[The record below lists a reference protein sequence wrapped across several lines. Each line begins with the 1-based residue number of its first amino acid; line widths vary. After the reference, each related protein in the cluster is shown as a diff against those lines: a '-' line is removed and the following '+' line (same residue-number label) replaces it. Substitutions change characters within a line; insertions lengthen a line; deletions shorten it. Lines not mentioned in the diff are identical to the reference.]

1 MGDAHAKLL
10 GFLLRDMVI
19 ANAAAGQEFDPHR
32 GPGFQI
38 FRRDQA
44 GVSADGIAAFG
55 KFQVI
60 RRGDLCGIGIINAVL
75 FAVWLTIG
83 LFVERTEGIKHDLH
97 GITSLIIGLQKQL
110 LHGAAQITG

>member
-38 FRRDQA
+38 FRCNQA
-44 GVSADGIAAFG
+44 GVGADGIAAFG

-83 LFVERTEGIKHDLH
+83 LLVKRTEGIKHDLH
-97 GITSLIIGLQKQL
+97 GTTSLI
-110 LHGAAQITG
+110 